1 VEISLEIVAIV
12 GGPGGP
18 AGDVA
23 QGLRSLGATVT
34 ELPAGTRA
42 ELAAGL
48 RAAGPVKLVVWAP
61 APGAAASP
69 SPLVD
74 HDEAAWD
81 AEAAEPLRQAVACF
95 QAAQDVM
102 AEEGG
107 ALVAVIPTFAMAGS
121 AGFTAWTTAAEGLR
135 SLVKVAAR
143 DLGKQNISVNAI
155 ALPAQ
160 ALAGSAQSLNRP
172 GLPAPVFTPPADAG
186 EAAGIIA
193 ALAAPPWRA
202 VTGATI
208 ALDGGVWAPA

>member
-1 VEISLEIVAIV
+1 MELVAAVV

-34 ELPAGTRA
+34 ELPATTRVA
-42 ELAAGL
+42 LADGL
-48 RAAGPVKLVVWAP
+48 RAAGRLKLVVWAP
-61 APGAAASP
+61 APGAAATP
-69 SPLVD
+69 SPLAE
-74 HDEAAWD
+74 HDEAGWD
-81 AEAAEPLRQAVACF
+81 AQAAEPLRQAVACF

-102 AEEGG
+102 ADEGG

-143 DLGKQNISVNAI
+143 DLGKHDISVNAI

-160 ALAGSAQSLNRP
+160 ALAGSDESLNRP
-172 GLPAPVFTPPADAG
+172 GLPAAVFTPPADAS

-193 ALAAPPWRA
+193 ALAAPPWRV

-208 ALDGGVWAPA
+208 AVDGGVWAPA

>member
-1 VEISLEIVAIV
+1 MEIAAAVV

-23 QGLRSLGATVT
+23 EGLRALGAAVA
-34 ELPAGTRA
+34 EISAGTRA
-42 ELAAGL
+42 DVADSL
-48 RAAGPVKLVVWAP
+48 RAAAPLNLVVWAP
-61 APGAAASP
+61 APGAAAVRS
-69 SPLVD
+69 SLVD

-81 AEAAEPLRQAVACF
+81 TQAAEPLRQAIACF
-95 QAAQDVM
+95 QAAQDVLGT
-102 AEEGG
+102 AGG
-107 ALVAVIPTFAMAGS
+107 ALVAVLPTFAMAGS

-143 DLGKQNISVNAI
+143 DLGRQGISVNAV

-160 ALAGSAQSLNRP
+160 AIAASEESLNRP
-172 GLPAPVFTPPADAG
+172 GLPAAVFTPPADAG
-186 EAAGIIA
+186 AAAGLIA
-193 ALAAPPWRA
+193 ALASPPWRA

>member
-1 VEISLEIVAIV
+1 VELVAAVV

-23 QGLRSLGATVT
+23 EGLRSLGATVT
-34 ELPAGTRA
+34 ELPAATRVA
-42 ELAAGL
+42 LADGL
-48 RAAGPVKLVVWAP
+48 RAAGGLNLVVWAP
-61 APGAAASP
+61 APGAAATA

-74 HDEAAWD
+74 HDEAGWD
-81 AEAAEPLRQAVACF
+81 AQAAEPLRQAVACF

-102 AEEGG
+102 ADQGG

-143 DLGKQNISVNAI
+143 DLGKHDISVNAI

-160 ALAGSAQSLNRP
+160 ALAASEESLNRP
-172 GLPAPVFTPPADAG
+172 GLPAAVFTPPSDAS

-208 ALDGGVWAPA
+208 AVDGGVWAPA